1 MKKQLILLSIFTLF
15 FLLSCNN
22 KTSEDNET
30 ENNFIEITKE
40 QFLSEKMAIGTPKKI
55 AIEERISFTGKVV
68 PKLNG
73 GSVIINAPVEGIVM
87 DIHVQPGQDIRLNET
102 LFEIGGSAVI
112 DLQQEFAS
120 SSAKIKQ
127 LQANFN
133 RAKELY
139 KENINTENDFMLAE
153 SLYKS
158 ELANYNA
165 LKLKLQNI
173 GLNTSNIENGNYA
186 ATYRIKAPINGQI
199 SQITCVK
206 GQFISAEHQ
215 IAEVVNKNIIELK
228 LAFFEKDFSK
238 ITKGQKVKFRSLNQ
252 TEQNSNAIIDRIGNK
267 LNINSNTF
275 DCYAK
280 IDEENTT
287 SYAINQLIRGE
298 VILTSDSVFAVP
310 QTAVL
315 SSGNQKYVFIVVS
328 ENEKVYRLEK
338 VNIKIGKTDK
348 KHVELID
355 FEKDNQII
363 IDGAYNLVME

>member
-215 IAEVVNKNIIELK
+215 IAEVRLPG
-228 LAFFEKDFSK
+228 S
-238 ITKGQKVKFRSLNQ
+238 
-252 TEQNSNAIIDRIGNK
+252 
-267 LNINSNTF
+267 
-275 DCYAK
+275 
-280 IDEENTT
+280 
-287 SYAINQLIRGE
+287 
-298 VILTSDSVFAVP
+298 
-310 QTAVL
+310 AVL
-315 SSGNQKYVFIVVS
+315 RVGTHC
-328 ENEKVYRLEK
+328 YRYRPRLRSYHLRDRRRDCRSRRSRFSLLC
-338 VNIKIGKTDK
+338 NASRTLAPA
-348 KHVELID
+348 HV
-355 FEKDNQII
+355 
-363 IDGAYNLVME
+363 G